1 MHILASHYRSEFLAT
16 PQLVRI
22 DYAKGSKGFEPTLL
36 VKGSTL
42 LLKYLVLGARLQ
54 FQLGR
59 VNDRLL
65 YALVAY
71 DDPSKPAMLWSVVEY
86 EAEVKA
92 LQGLVSGEPSPIFLF
107 NELALNVAW
116 TTAKVSFSAEA
127 KSWITEAK
135 LGKVDH
141 SSIAE
146 LADELLERAFKGTTS
161 HDELLSA
168 DIAPIEEW
176 HPVFNHFITS
186 HGADSPIDLFSRDEG
201 GQQEQLA
208 VWLTDSLH
216 PRGVHQGAQIPKGN
230 GTRELTDI
238 LLSHEY
244 GALLIESKAL
254 TVFNRETLPNRTKLA
269 KDVSQHVEK
278 AVRQLRGGIR
288 RLKEGV
294 PVTTRAGSSI
304 DVERSKPAHAI
315 VLIPEFALVENQ
327 GQYGPAFIADFMEA
341 TGGFIH
347 LLDLA
352 ELLRVVQA
360 AEMISRGSGKVTP
373 LMAFDYYL
381 MERAER
387 TRDAGTLCIQVLLR
401 MQK

>member
-22 DYAKGSKGFEPTLL
+22 DYAKGANGFEPTLL

-54 FQLGR
+54 LLLGR
-59 VNDRLL
+59 VNDHLL
-65 YALVAY
+65 YALMAY
-71 DDPSKPAMLWSVVEY
+71 DDPSKPAMLWSVVER

-92 LQGLVSGEPSPIFLF
+92 LQGLILGQPLPMFLF

-116 TTAKVSFSAEA
+116 ATATVGFPSEA
-127 KSWITEAK
+127 RSWISDAR

-141 SSIAE
+141 SAITK
-146 LADELLERAFKGTTS
+146 LANDLLERAFKGTTTS
-161 HDELLSA
+161 DELLSA
-168 DIAPIEEW
+168 DIAPINEW

-216 PRGVHQGAQIPKGN
+216 PRGVHQSAQIPKGN

-238 LLSHEY
+238 LLSHEH
-244 GALLIESKAL
+244 GAMLIESKAL

-288 RLKEGV
+288 HLKEGV

-315 VLIPEFALVENQ
+315 VLIPEFDLIENQ
-327 GQYGPAFIADFMEA
+327 EHYGPAFIADFMQA

-360 AEMISRGSGKVTP
+360 AEMISRGSETVTP

-381 MERAER
+381 MERAKR
-387 TRDAGTLCIQVLLR
+387 THDAGTLCIQALLR